1 MSLGNEVSS
10 ADGPPGCGATD
21 TVNATLANAV
31 RKSVAQIDGGGASEV
46 ILFGGGGAG
55 QRA

>member
-1 MSLGNEVSS
+1 VGLGNEVSS